1 MSNFFEPTEINELLR
16 RTTVKVTSPL
26 GVGSGVLYKPSPTSP
41 FVCVLT
47 ARHVLLG
54 ENGLPEDVSP
64 NQLALKF
71 LLNPNSNSYFEYQL
85 QASDL
90 MLVSDSPQEDFAAL
104 VVPSLAI
111 EQLTGELPILTLVRE
126 TYGLTNCLFRGFPE
140 AYEAQEPIRMEGTI
154 TESRKGSLHQ
164 FEWEVPQSLADRWIS
179 NASRTAYENVRGFS
193 GSGVF
198 LVNDEEV
205 HLLGIV
211 SKFGAFNRF
220 LGEKISFLESLIS
233 DKEQLLSLVFRE
245 PEVRPEVR
253 TAIKKLAVNSKAE
266 VLDRVKA
273 TIGEKQ
279 RLPREQLINDLTKA
293 IETNPVVI
301 VHGEAGAGKSAAVK
315 NCLEEGNQRFFAIKG
330 EQICEE
336 SLHTTLKSITGTD
349 VDLKTLLTSPL
360 LKEQVVIWVDG
371 AEKSIERN
379 QTAALIDLIQ
389 LTTEFSSLRIVITIR
404 KYALEHFRLLVLNAT
419 RHFHVYEVPLLSTEE
434 QELIGQQ
441 FPAVR
446 PFLDNPKLRR
456 LLKVP
461 FYLNY
466 AVLLNEPIEAGKELD
481 EFTFREKIWLLAIA
495 GGTSYLGRTV
505 VFTELAVKRATEMA
519 LYVRV
524 DKADFEVVEELERE
538 HILVRENGTAER
550 FAPAHDIFEDWAL
563 VRYVRSTFQ
572 DHPLP
577 ADLFQHLGSA
587 YAIRRGFRFWLQEE
601 VQHDPAEVVRFAAHC
616 IAGTVDQY
624 WKDETFI
631 VMVQSEE
638 GERFL
643 NENKTLLLA
652 NDARLLLRFVHLFR
666 VASKEPDAAPT
677 DLKDTWKLY
686 SSSFI
691 PVGNGW
697 ATLMQF
703 LHHYLSEIKNN
714 DGLYLF
720 VKDWSNKLEWN
731 KPFPAE
737 ARDAGLILLTLFQR
751 IRSGHLEVLSSPQDE
766 IRKETLRL
774 IFRLTE
780 VLQEE
785 VKTLL
790 EETLDEIMR
799 AHTHRDGLEKG
810 FGLIWEQML
819 SFFHCAE
826 LCRYFPDL
834 IMEAAW
840 MKWVDDKSSMTQ
852 SYSWTST
859 NVNRSFGLA
868 SEHHLD
874 DFPESAWRTPTFWL
888 LRFHPTETLNWI
900 IQLFN
905 YVTQKYKD
913 SDYSTNDD
921 CTEIELILNNG
932 KTIVQQG
939 NLVLYLMF
947 RGTGKVT
954 PYLLQSILMALEK
967 WLLELAEIKTDWSR
981 KLLQESF
988 ELLLKDSQTVAT
1000 TSVLV
1005 SVAIA
1010 YPEEIGEQMYPLLTS
1025 PMVYQWDTN
1034 RMNQEFEAEALAS
1047 MGTGIYDSF
1056 YQKERT
1062 EANRMPH
1069 RKTRF
1074 EDLVVDRSFND
1085 LVFRGRFAEVLD
1097 QFWKEA
1103 ASGSSTWRIFLNR
1116 MDIRKWETTKIEE
1129 FEGKYRMMVQPK
1141 IEDDIRLIVDQA
1153 RQELTETSLIIAAN
1167 LWSKNIFDQK
1177 EGYSFSIDEWLI
1189 HYNYVRDFDLSNH
1202 AGYIKTKFPAALLA
1216 SVAIRDGINDLS
1228 VEQIEW
1234 CERQILDRAK
1244 LELEDSKRPYTDL
1257 RFSKNLFEGVPA
1269 LCSLVPLLR
1278 KRHSQAIRQLVIELL
1293 FEALL
1298 QTELS
1303 DNLKSKFFDYVRDNL
1318 WAIDQQLAY
1327 ACWAG
1332 LINYAALWRKYPTY
1346 GYDFQPHDR
1355 AARKEFKNFEKE
1367 KVRLIQS
1374 VVNLNIKSEPLPDSL
1389 DVRSRW
1395 WFDKALRILP
1405 ANIPIEECR
1414 EFVRQFLTLL
1424 LRIGDRKSGDGDRP
1438 SDFYMSYL
1446 LFSEYVA
1453 KFIFAQPKELVLP
1466 LFDQL
1471 TQTILQAKSYNR
1483 PIFEFVQKCL
1493 DQITTTIAQNP
1504 DLDTQIFGFYWKRLL
1519 DASIAASNKYFT
1531 STLLLESPYWHDH
1544 VTDWKPIRDNKLL
1557 FIEIIQK
1564 AGEHASDSVVRL
1576 LAGIGSDI
1584 LLPDGLVWLYEIL
1597 QKRGIEQVKIHD
1609 MERLLNRVWVF
1620 HAPSIRKKPDL
1631 LKSLMAILDLMV
1643 EKGSS
1648 LAFFMRESLFGG

>member
-1 MSNFFEPTEINELLR
+1 MPRFFEHTEINELLR

-26 GVGSGVLYKPSPTSP
+26 DVGSGVLYKPSPTSL
-41 FVCVLT
+41 FVYVLT

-54 ENGLPEDVSP
+54 ENGLPEDVLP
-64 NQLALKF
+64 NQIVLKL
-71 LLNPNSNSYFEYQL
+71 LLNPNTNSYFEYQL

-90 MLVSDSPQEDFAAL
+90 ILASDNPQEDFAAL
-104 VVPSLAI
+104 VVPSAAI
-111 EQLTGELPILTLVRE
+111 EQLTGALPILTLVRE
-126 TYGLTNCLFRGFPE
+126 THGLTNCRFRGFPE
-140 AYEAQEPIRMEGTI
+140 AYETEEPILMEGTI
-154 TESRKGSLHQ
+154 TEGTKGSLHQ
-164 FEWEVPQSLADRWIS
+164 FEWEVSQSLADRWIS

-198 LVNDEEV
+198 LVNDGEV

-315 NCLEEGNQRFFAIKG
+315 NCLVDGKQRFFAIKG

-360 LKEQVVIWVDG
+360 LKEPVVIWVDG

-379 QTAALIDLIQ
+379 QTAALIDLIR
-389 LTTEFSSLRIVITIR
+389 LTAEFSSLRIVITIR

-419 RHFHVYEVPLLSTEE
+419 SHAHVYKVPLLSLEE

-456 LLKVP
+456 LLRVP

-466 AVLLNEPIEAGKELD
+466 AVLLNEPIETGKELD

-495 GGTSYLGRTV
+495 GGTINLRRTAA
-505 VFTELAVKRATEMA
+505 FTELAVKRATEMA

-538 HILVRENGTAER
+538 HILVRENETADR

-737 ARDAGLILLTLFQR
+737 ARDAGLILLTVFQR
-751 IRSGHLEVLSSPQDE
+751 MRSGHLEVLNSPQNE

-790 EETLDEIMR
+790 EETLDEIKR
-799 AHTHRDGLEKG
+799 AHADNDGLEKG
-810 FGLIWEQML
+810 FGLIWQQML

-826 LCRYFPDL
+826 LCQYFPDF

-840 MKWVDDKSSMTQ
+840 MKWVDDKPSMTQ
-852 SYSWTST
+852 SYRWTST
-859 NVNRSFGLA
+859 DVKKSFGLT
-868 SEHHLD
+868 SKYDLD
-874 DFPESAWRTPTFWL
+874 DFPESAWQTPTLRL
-888 LRFHPTETLNWI
+888 LKHHPAKTLNWLL
-900 IQLFN
+900 QLFN
-905 YVTQKYKD
+905 YATQKYRE
-913 SDYSTNDD
+913 SDYSDNDD
-921 CTEIELILNNG
+921 CEEIELVLNDG
-932 KTIVQQG
+932 KKVVQQG

-1010 YPEEIGEQMYPLLTS
+1010 YPEEIGEQIYPLLTS
-1025 PMVYQWDTN
+1025 PMIYQWDTN

-1047 MGTGIYDSF
+1047 MGTGLYDSF
-1056 YQKERT
+1056 YQIER
-1062 EANRMPH
+1062 EKANRMPH
-1069 RKTRF
+1069 RKIGLASFVEKQSFSNLDFRNRVFPILDRF
-1074 EDLVVDRSFND
+1074 WEIVP
-1085 LVFRGRFAEVLD
+1085 
-1097 QFWKEA
+1097 
-1103 ASGSSTWRIFLNR
+1103 SGYSNWRRILNF
-1116 MDIRKWETTKIEE
+1116 MDIRKWEISDIEE
-1129 FEGKYRMMVQPK
+1129 VEGKYMAKMQPK
-1141 IEDDIRLIVDQA
+1141 IEEDITPIIGQT
-1153 RQELTETSLIIAAN
+1153 RQRDEEIRPILEAN
-1167 LWSKNIFDQK
+1167 LWAKNIFDQK
-1177 EGYSFSIDEWLI
+1177 EGYPFSINEWLI
-1189 HYNYVRDFDLSNH
+1189 HFNHVGGFDPLNY
-1202 AGYIKTKFPAALLA
+1202 AGYVKTNFPAALLA

-1228 VEQIEW
+1228 PEQIEW
-1234 CERQILDRAK
+1234 CERQILHRAK
-1244 LELEDSKRPYTDL
+1244 LELEDNKRPYTDL

-1269 LCSLVPLLR
+1269 LCSLVLLLR
-1278 KRHSQAIRQLVIELL
+1278 KKHNHTIRPLVIELL

-1298 QTELS
+1298 QTEFQ
-1303 DNLKSKFFDYVRDNL
+1303 SKFFDYVRDNL
-1318 WAIDQQLAY
+1318 WEIDQEVAY

-1332 LINYAALWRKYPTY
+1332 LINYASLWRKYPRY
-1346 GYDFQPHDR
+1346 GYDFQPQDK
-1355 AARKEFKNFEKE
+1355 ATRKELENFEKD
-1367 KVRLIQS
+1367 KVELIRA
-1374 VVNLNIKSEPLPDSL
+1374 VVNLTVKSESLPGSL
-1389 DVRSRW
+1389 DVRSHW

-1414 EFVRQFLTLL
+1414 EFVGQFLTLL
-1424 LRIGDRKSGDGDRP
+1424 LRLGDRKSTGGDRP

-1446 LFSEYVA
+1446 LFSEYFA
-1453 KFIFAQPKELVLP
+1453 KFIFAQPKEVALP

-1471 TQTILQAKSYNR
+1471 IQTIFQTKSFDR
-1483 PIFEFVQKCL
+1483 VIFEFVQKCL
-1493 DQITTTIAQNP
+1493 DQITSTIAQNRS
-1504 DLDTQIFGFYWKRLL
+1504 LDTQTYGYYWKRLL
-1519 DASIAASNKYFT
+1519 DASTAANNKYFS
-1531 STLLLESPYWHDH
+1531 STLLLESLYGYDY
-1544 VTDWKPIRDNKLL
+1544 VTDWQPIRDNKAL
-1557 FIEIIQK
+1557 FIEIMQK
-1564 AGEHASDSVVRL
+1564 MGEHAPNSVVRL

-1584 LLPDGLVWLYEIL
+1584 LLPDGLILLHEIL
-1597 QKRGIEQVKIHD
+1597 QKQGLEQVKIYD

-1620 HAPSIRKKPDL
+1620 HAAGIRKNHDL
-1631 LKSLMAILDLMV
+1631 LQRLMAILDLMV

>member
-1 MSNFFEPTEINELLR
+1 MNTSIEHTEINDLLR
-16 RTTVKVTSPL
+16 RTTVKVTSPVE
-26 GVGSGVLYKPSPTSP
+26 VGSGALYKPSTTSP
-41 FVCVLT
+41 IVYVLT

-54 ENGLPEDVSP
+54 ENGLPEDVLP
-64 NQLALKF
+64 HQINLTF
-71 LLNPNSNSYFEYQL
+71 LFNPQSYTHLEYQL

-90 MLVSDSPQEDFAAL
+90 ILVSDNPQEDFAAL
-104 VVPSLAI
+104 VIPSAAIEELTVELPSLALI
-111 EQLTGELPILTLVRE
+111 RE
-126 TYGLTNCLFRGFPE
+126 THGLKNCLFRGFPD

-154 TESRKGSLHQ
+154 TESTKGSLHQ

-205 HLLGIV
+205 YLLGIV

-220 LGEKISFLESLIS
+220 LGEKISFLESLIR
-233 DKEQLLSLVFRE
+233 DKEQLLPLIFSE
-245 PEVRPEVR
+245 PEVRREVK
-253 TAIKKLAVNSKAE
+253 TGIEKLDTNSKTE
-266 VLDRVKA
+266 VLDRVKD
-273 TIGEKQ
+273 TIGGKQ
-279 RLPREQLINDLTKA
+279 GLPRERLINDLTKA

-315 NCLEEGNQRFFAIKG
+315 NCLVDGKQRFFAIKG

-336 SLHTTLKSITGTD
+336 SFHTTLKSITGTD
-349 VDLKTLLTSPL
+349 VDLKTLLSSPL
-360 LKEQVVIWVDG
+360 LQEQVVIWVDG

-379 QTAALIDLIQ
+379 QTEALIDLMR
-389 LTTEFSSLRIVITIR
+389 LTEEFPYLRIVITIR
-404 KYALEHFRLLVLNAT
+404 KYTLDHFRLLVLNAT
-419 RHFHVYEVPLLSTEE
+419 RHYHIFEVPLLLYEE

-441 FPAVR
+441 FPGIR
-446 PFLDNPKLRR
+446 SFLDNSKLRR

-466 AVLLNEPIEAGKELD
+466 AVLLNEPIEADIELD
-481 EFTFREKIWLLAIA
+481 EATFREKIWLLAIA
-495 GGTSYLGRTV
+495 GGGRNLRRASF
-505 VFTELAVKRATEMA
+505 FTNLAVKRAIEMA

-524 DKADFEVVEELERE
+524 DKGDFEVVEELERE
-538 HILVRENGTAER
+538 HILVRENETSDR

-563 VRYVRSTFQ
+563 VRHVRSTFQ
-572 DHPLP
+572 DHSLP
-577 ADLFQHLGSA
+577 AELFGHLGSA

-601 VQHDPAEVVRFAAHC
+601 VQYDPSEVVRFATYC
-616 IAGTVDQY
+616 IADSKIAQY

-703 LHHYLSEIKNN
+703 LHYYLSEIKNN

-737 ARDAGLILLTLFQR
+737 ARDAGLILLTVFQR
-751 IRSGHLEVLSSPQDE
+751 MRSGHLEVLNSPQDE
-766 IRKETLRL
+766 IRKETLCL

-780 VLQEE
+780 VLHEE
-785 VKTLL
+785 VKALL
-790 EETLDEIMR
+790 EETLDEIKL
-799 AHTHRDGLEKG
+799 AHADNDGLKKG
-810 FGLIWEQML
+810 FGLIWQQTL
-819 SFFHCAE
+819 SFFQCAE
-826 LCRYFPDL
+826 LCQYFPDF

-840 MKWVDDKSSMTQ
+840 MKWVDDKPSITQ
-852 SYSWTST
+852 SYRWTST
-859 NVNRSFGLA
+859 DVKKSFGLT
-868 SEHHLD
+868 SKYDLD
-874 DFPESAWRTPTFWL
+874 DFPESAWQTPTLRLLKHHPAKTLNWL
-888 LRFHPTETLNWI
+888 LR
-900 IQLFN
+900 LFN
-905 YVTQKYKD
+905 YATQKYRE
-913 SDYSTNDD
+913 SDYSDNDD
-921 CTEIELILNNG
+921 CAEIELGLNDG
-932 KTIVQQG
+932 KKVVQQG

-967 WLLELAEIKTDWSR
+967 WLLELAETKTDWSR

-1010 YPEEIGEQMYPLLTS
+1010 YPEEVREQIYPLLTS
-1025 PMVYQWDTN
+1025 PAIYQWDSD
-1034 RMNQEFEAEALAS
+1034 RMIIEFEAPAT
-1047 MGTGIYDSF
+1047 MGTGEYGSF
-1056 YQKERT
+1056 FQIERA

-1069 RKTRF
+1069 RKRRLEEVVIERAFNNLDFRSRF
-1074 EDLVVDRSFND
+1074 FPILDRFWE
-1085 LVFRGRFAEVLD
+1085 EVPP
-1097 QFWKEA
+1097 
-1103 ASGSSTWRIFLNR
+1103 GSSTWRICLNR

-1141 IEDDIRLIVDQA
+1141 IEDDIRPIVDQA
-1153 RQELTETSLIIAAN
+1153 RQELTETSLNIAAN
-1167 LWSKNIFDQK
+1167 LWAKNIFDQK

-1269 LCSLVPLLR
+1269 LCSLVRLLR
-1278 KRHSQAIRQLVIELL
+1278 KTHNPAIQPQVIELL

-1298 QTELS
+1298 LTELS
-1303 DNLKSKFFDYVRDNL
+1303 DNLKSKFFDCVRDNL
-1318 WAIDQQLAY
+1318 WEIDQEVAY

-1332 LINYAALWRKYPTY
+1332 LINYAALWRKYPRY
-1346 GYDFQPHDR
+1346 GYGFQPHDK
-1355 AARKEFKNFEKE
+1355 AERKELENFEKD
-1367 KVRLIQS
+1367 KVELIQA
-1374 VVNLNIKSEPLPDSL
+1374 VVNLTVMPESLPGSL
-1389 DVRSRW
+1389 DVRSHW
-1395 WFDKALRILP
+1395 WFEKALRILP

-1414 EFVRQFLTLL
+1414 EFVGQFLILL
-1424 LRIGDRKSGDGDRP
+1424 LRIGDRKSSDGGRP

-1446 LFSEYVA
+1446 LFSEHFA

-1631 LKSLMAILDLMV
+1631 LNSLMAILDLMV

-1648 LAFFMRESLFGG
+1648 LAFFMRESFFGG

>member
-1 MSNFFEPTEINELLR
+1 MSKFFEPTEINELLR
-16 RTTVKVTSPL
+16 RTTVKVTSPHEE
-26 GVGSGVLYKPSPTSP
+26 GSGVLYKPVPESP
-41 FVCVLT
+41 FVYVLT

-54 ENGLPEDVSP
+54 IDGLPEDVSP
-64 NQLALKF
+64 NQIILKF
-71 LLNPNSNSYFEYQL
+71 LFNPNSNSYFEYQL
-85 QASDL
+85 QVSDL
-90 MLVSDSPQEDFAAL
+90 MLVSDNSQEDFAAL
-104 VVPSLAI
+104 VVPSVAI
-111 EQLTGELPILTLVRE
+111 EQLTGVLPILTLIRE
-126 TYGLTNCLFRGFPE
+126 THGLINCRFRGFPD
-140 AYEAQEPIRMEGTI
+140 AYEAEVPILMEGNI
-154 TESRKGSLHQ
+154 TESTKGSVYQ
-164 FEWEVPQSLADRWIS
+164 FEWEVLQRLDDQWVSS
-179 NASRTAYENVRGFS
+179 ESRTAYENVRGFS

-198 LVNDEEV
+198 FVIEDELY
-205 HLLGIV
+205 LLGIA
-211 SKFGAFNRF
+211 SNFDAFNRF
-220 LGEKISFLESLIS
+220 FGEKVAFLEYLIKGI
-233 DKEQLLSLVFRE
+233 DQLPNPDFCI

-253 TAIKKLAVNSKAE
+253 TAIKKLDANAKTE
-266 VLDRVKA
+266 VLNRIKA
-273 TIGEKQ
+273 TIGETHC
-279 RLPREQLINDLTKA
+279 LPREQLINDLTKA

-301 VHGEAGAGKSAAVK
+301 VHGDAGAGKSAAVK
-315 NCLEEGNQRFFAIKG
+315 NCLVDGKQRFFAIKG
-330 EQICEE
+330 EQICAE
-336 SLHTTLKSITGTD
+336 SFHTTLKSITGTD

-360 LKEQVVIWVDG
+360 LKEPVVIWVDG

-379 QTAALIDLIQ
+379 QTNALIDLIRM
-389 LTTEFSSLRIVITIR
+389 TVDFPALRVVITIR

-419 RHFHVYEVPLLSTEE
+419 RRFHVYEVPLLSLEE

-441 FPAVR
+441 FPAAR
-446 PFLDNPKLRR
+446 SFLDNPKLRR
-456 LLKVP
+456 LLRVP

-466 AVLLNEPIEAGKELD
+466 AVLLNEPTEAGKELD
-481 EFTFREKIWLLAIA
+481 EFTFREEIWRLAIA
-495 GGTSYLGRTV
+495 GRTRNLDRTL
-505 VFTELAVKRATEMA
+505 VFTDLVVKRATQMA

-524 DKADFEVVEELERE
+524 DKADFEVVEQLERE
-538 HILVRENGTAER
+538 HILVREKDTNR

-563 VRYVRSTFQ
+563 VRHVRSTFQ
-572 DHPLP
+572 DHGLP

-601 VQHDPAEVVRFAAHC
+601 VKHQPSEILRFATQC
-616 IAGTVDQY
+616 IMGAIDQY

-631 VMVQSEE
+631 VLVQSEE
-638 GERFL
+638 GARFL
-643 NENKTLLLA
+643 NENHTLLL
-652 NDARLLLRFVHLFR
+652 NNNARLLLRFIHLFR
-666 VASKEPDAAPT
+666 VASKEPDASLPG
-677 DLKDTWKLY
+677 LREIWKLY
-686 SSSFI
+686 SSTFI
-691 PVGNGW
+691 PVGHGW
-697 ATLMQF
+697 ATLIHF
-703 LHHYLSEIKNN
+703 LHQHLGVVNN
-714 DGLYLF
+714 NEALYLF
-720 VKDWSNKLEWN
+720 LKDWSCKLVWN
-731 KPFPAE
+731 KPLPSE
-737 ARDAGLILLTLFQR
+737 ARDAGLILLTVFQR
-751 IRSGHLEVLSSPQDE
+751 MRSGHLELLNSPQNE
-766 IRKETLRL
+766 IRKDTLRL

-790 EETLDEIMR
+790 EETLDEIIR
-799 AHTHRDGLEKG
+799 AHTHRDGLGKG

-819 SFFHCAE
+819 SFFHCVE
-826 LCRYFPDL
+826 LCRYFPGL

-840 MKWVDDKSSMTQ
+840 MKWVDDKPSITQ

-859 NVNRSFGLA
+859 DVNRSFGLA

-874 DFPESAWRTPTFWL
+874 DFPESAWQTPTLWL
-888 LRFHPTETLNWI
+888 LRYHPTETLNWI
-900 IQLFN
+900 IRFFN
-905 YVTQKYKD
+905 YVTQKYED
-913 SDYSTNDD
+913 SEYSSNDD
-921 CTEIELILNNG
+921 CTEIELVLNDG
-932 KTIVQQG
+932 KTIIQRG

-954 PYLLQSILMALEK
+954 PYLLQSTLMALEK

-1010 YPEEIGEQMYPLLTS
+1010 YPEEIGEPIYPLLTS
-1025 PMVYQWDTN
+1025 PEIYQWDTN

-1047 MGTGIYDSF
+1047 MGTGMYDSF
-1056 YQKERT
+1056 YQKERV

-1069 RKTRF
+1069 RKTRLEEF
-1074 EDLVVDRSFND
+1074 VVERAFNNLDFRNRFFPILDRFWE
-1085 LVFRGRFAEVLD
+1085 EVPP
-1097 QFWKEA
+1097 
-1103 ASGSSTWRIFLNR
+1103 GSSTWRIFLNR

-1167 LWSKNIFDQK
+1167 LWAKNIFDQK

-1189 HYNYVRDFDLSNH
+1189 HYNYVRNFDLSNH

-1303 DNLKSKFFDYVRDNL
+1303 DNLKSKFFDYVGDNL
-1318 WAIDQQLAY
+1318 WAIDQQVAY

-1332 LINYAALWRKYPTY
+1332 LINYAALWRKYPGY
-1346 GYDFQPHDR
+1346 GYYIRPHDR
-1355 AARKEFKNFEKE
+1355 ATRKEFKNFEKE

-1374 VVNLNIKSEPLPDSL
+1374 VVNLNIKSEPLPDFL

-1414 EFVRQFLTLL
+1414 EFVGQFLSLL
-1424 LRIGDRKSGDGDRP
+1424 LRIGNRKSGDGDRP

-1446 LFSEYVA
+1446 LFSEYFA

-1483 PIFEFVQKCL
+1483 RIFEFVQKCL

-1519 DASIAASNKYFT
+1519 HASIASSNKYFT
-1531 STLLLESPYWHDH
+1531 ATLLLESPYWHDH
-1544 VTDWKPIRDNKLL
+1544 VSDWKPIRDNKAL

-1564 AGEHASDSVVRL
+1564 MGEHASDSVVRL

-1584 LLPDGLVWLYEIL
+1584 LLPDGLLWLHEIL

-1620 HAPSIRKKPDL
+1620 HAPGIRKNRDL
-1631 LKSLMAILDLMV
+1631 LQSLMAILDLMV